1 MDRSEDP
8 TMAALAGPPEVAS
21 DAPLSAQLDAALVAA
36 QRGDPDA
43 FRLLYR
49 DTQPR
54 LLRYLHALTGATPK
68 TSPQKPGCTSP
79 ATCTPSTATTTPSAA
94 GPPPSPATAPSTTC
108 AATPAAPRLSP
119 SPPKT
124 SPASP
129 PQTTPPAPPS
139 TPSPPPP
146 PSASSPPC
154 PPTKPKPCSCAPSS
168 AWTPPAPPPSWANDP
183 ALSAPP
189 PTAACAPSPAT
200 STSRD
205 RTILRPKGR
214 TEHHEKGAVVPDAQG
229 PQRPRGQIGF
239 LPPPLGRSSRAD
251 GRPGCEQRRLGLR
264 RHHRG
269 RNRSAVRRDRRRRG
283 AGPGC
288 DRSGPVRGG
297 RHGRRHRPR
306 R

>member
-108 AATPAAPRLSP
+108 AATPAAPRPSP
-119 SPPKT
+119 SWP
-124 SPASP
+124 
-129 PQTTPPAPPS
+129 
-139 TPSPPPP
+139 
-146 PSASSPPC
+146 
-154 PPTKPKPCSCAPSS
+154 
-168 AWTPPAPPPSWANDP
+168 PPAPPPSWANDP
-183 ALSAPP
+183 APSAPP

-200 STSRD
+200 WASRD
-205 RTILRPKGR
+205 RTTLRPNGR

-239 LPPPLGRSSRAD
+239 LPLPLGRSSRAD

-264 RHHRG
+264 RHHQG
-269 RNRSAVRRDRRRRG
+269 RNRAAVRRDRRRRG
-283 AGPGC
+283 AGPGG

-297 RHGRRHRPR
+297 RHGRRHQPR
-306 R
+306 G